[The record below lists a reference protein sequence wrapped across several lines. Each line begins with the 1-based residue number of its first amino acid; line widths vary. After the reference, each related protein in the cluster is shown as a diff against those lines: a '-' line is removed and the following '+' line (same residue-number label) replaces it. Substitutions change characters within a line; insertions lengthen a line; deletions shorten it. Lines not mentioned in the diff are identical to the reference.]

1 VSDDASGTTVPG
13 QDQATDTYRWIL
25 LGGVWLV
32 YFCFGLVGASM
43 APIIPAITSDL
54 GIDNATMGAIL
65 GTWQFVY
72 IFAAIP
78 CGFLLDSTT
87 PRLSL
92 LLGIAAVS
100 LSALM
105 RGLAPN
111 AAAMFLAVAL
121 FGIGGPLISVGA
133 PKVSTMWFE
142 GKNRGLAIGIYT
154 TAPALGGAAALALTS
169 SFLLP
174 ILGGEWRRVMFVFS
188 GISLVVGGLWFLLA
202 SHPQGRA
209 SHTGIK
215 KSQQRHHLV
224 VGILAR
230 RPVQLVLAMAV
241 GVFFVNH
248 GLNNWLPEILASK
261 GLSASEA
268 GYLASITMIVGIA
281 GSLVIPRLAIP
292 RRRLIMLAAIFACM
306 GIAAVL
312 LLFLPGGGKL
322 LFPLILIGV
331 ARTAATGVIM
341 LVLMELPGIRQE
353 QHGVLGG
360 IFFVAAEIGG
370 MLGPLTIG
378 VLEESSGG
386 FQTSIWAIAAVST
399 ALIILCPHLK
409 NSPR

>member
-1 VSDDASGTTVPG
+1 
-13 QDQATDTYRWIL
+13 
-25 LGGVWLV
+25 
-32 YFCFGLVGASM
+32 
-43 APIIPAITSDL
+43 
-54 GIDNATMGAIL
+54 
-65 GTWQFVY
+65 
-72 IFAAIP
+72 
-78 CGFLLDSTT
+78 
-87 PRLSL
+87 
-92 LLGIAAVS
+92 
-100 LSALM
+100 
-105 RGLAPN
+105 
-111 AAAMFLAVAL
+111 
-121 FGIGGPLISVGA
+121 
-133 PKVSTMWFE
+133 
-142 GKNRGLAIGIYT
+142 
-154 TAPALGGAAALALTS
+154 
-169 SFLLP
+169 
-174 ILGGEWRRVMFVFS
+174 MFVFS

-261 GLSASEA
+261 GLGASEA

-378 VLEESSGG
+378 VLEETSGG
-386 FQTSIWAIAAVST
+386 FRASIWAIATVST
-399 ALIILCPHLK
+399 ALIILCPYLK